1 MGVFASVAMSIKSIF
16 KEFTLVCESRLE
28 NFQVQLKSTW
38 EVYEFA
44 QKNNIILR
52 VTVLQ
57 NHFTYQPLAVQIG
70 DVFPGLYYHFPWLSH
85 TLGNTLLQKK

>member
-44 QKNNIILR
+44 QKTI
-52 VTVLQ
+52 
-57 NHFTYQPLAVQIG
+57 
-70 DVFPGLYYHFPWLSH
+70 
-85 TLGNTLLQKK
+85 